1 MTRLHEI
8 GRFLVVGALNTAGSL
23 ALFVGLATAMDP
35 RLAYALAFAA
45 GIAFTTV
52 MSSSFV
58 FRTQPRARSKGIFV
72 VWYLVVFALGEG
84 VVHGV
89 AVSAGY
95 APWVAGLGTAAVTAP
110 LNYIGG
116 RITLV
121 SQDKSRSA

>member
-1 MTRLHEI
+1 MTRLREI
-8 GRFLVVGALNTAGSL
+8 GRFLVVGAVNTAGSL
-23 ALFVGLATAMDP
+23 ALFVLLATFMDP

-52 MSSSFV
+52 MSSRFV
-58 FRTQPRARSKGIFV
+58 FRTTPAARSKGLFV
-72 VWYLVVFALGEG
+72 LWYLMVFALGEG

-95 APWVAGLGTAAVTAP
+95 APWVAGLATAAVTAP
-110 LNYIGG
+110 LNYLGG

-121 SQDKSRSA
+121 SRDKRRSA